1 MATQVFAYQNDRGL
15 KLSNLEILKAYFMLQ
30 IYKLNGT
37 EKDINKIN
45 TYFKDIYQNITSINE
60 NEDNVLNYYWIAI
73 SDQGYNSENTLD
85 EVKEKFKKLPN
96 DKTKIDEINKFI
108 ENLIKAFNLVYKFE
122 RNESLDAKNLRQLNN
137 LALSY
142 PLLIKANLL
151 GINEELI
158 SRLIK
163 FLENITFRNKLR
175 GGRARINSRLNNILK
190 DLKNDQSLEKQIE
203 RVKNEITSGQ
213 GEWWYWRNE
222 EIFGIIK
229 NDGYFYWNNACN
241 YLLWRYEQYLCEK
254 KDLPFTLAAK
264 KYQGQE
270 SIEHIA
276 PQTECEIKPNGYGA
290 YNNEGNPLKG
300 IESGG
305 WIHAI
310 GNLMLI
316 DKDLNSALGN
326 KIFAEKLD
334 RYLHDKT
341 KLLQNKEIKRFTNY
355 EKEDYP
361 RWLLSS
367 IRERHYAI
375 LEAAQEIWDL
385 DKI

>member
-60 NEDNVLNYYWIAI
+60 NEDNVLNYYWRAI
-73 SDQGYNSENTLD
+73 SNQGYNSENTLD

-122 RNESLDAKNLRQLNN
+122 RNESLDAKHLRQLNN

-229 NDGYFYWNNACN
+229 NDGYFYWNHACN
-241 YLLWRYEQYLCEK
+241 YLLWRYEQSLWNKPPLSVKELI
-254 KDLPFTLAAK
+254 D
-264 KYQGQE
+264 QE

-276 PQTECEIKPNGYGA
+276 PETENNKDPAPGYGI
-290 YNNEGNPLKG
+290 YNDEKHKENG
-300 IESGG
+300 IVSGE
-305 WIHAI
+305 WLHYV
-310 GNLMLI
+310 GNLMLM
-316 DKDLNSALGN
+316 DLKQNSSLKN
-326 KIFAEKLD
+326 KPFKEKLD
-334 RYLHDKT
+334 VYKTNKISHHQEIESFVKDK
-341 KLLQNKEIKRFTNY
+341 QN
-355 EKEDYP
+355 P
-361 RWLLSS
+361 
-367 IRERHYAI
+367 
-375 LEAAQEIWDL
+375 IWDL
-385 DKI
+385 DCIKARGEKILETMKKILDMDKI